1 MSCLFIMIYLQET
14 PRPSNMINLIETQ
27 DYSIVTIPEG
37 NQRLVKVSERGRS
50 TYVPSMGNIEIFRN
64 QHEMNHPI
72 IQNRV
77 LPW

>member
-27 DYSIVTIPEG
+27 DYSIVIVSQG
-37 NQRLVKVSERGRS
+37 NQRLMKVTKGGRS
-50 TYVPSMGNIEIFRN
+50 TYVPPMGNTEIFRN
-64 QHEMNHPI
+64 QHEMSHPL